1 LILRVTLP
9 RTHKIS
15 NGKIMDQKLERE
27 TVIELLGRLG
37 DENDDTVLATARSL
51 HAVIQGANVNWND
64 LLVPDGSVDTGSY
77 EDEEVEDGNVVSASY
92 EDEDEDEEVEDGNV
106 VSASYED
113 EDEDEEVEDGNVV
126 SASYEDEDEDEEVE
140 DDEFVQS
147 PVTDSSESMALINKM
162 LNASNVSD
170 ALREELQGYKEDISE
185 NEFTTSDAA
194 YLKVLAER
202 LKS

>member
-92 EDEDEDEEVEDGNV
+92 EDEDEDE
-106 VSASYED
+106 
-113 EDEDEEVEDGNVV
+113 
-126 SASYEDEDEDEEVE
+126 DEDEEVE

>member
-92 EDEDEDEEVEDGNV
+92 EDEDE
-106 VSASYED
+106 
-113 EDEDEEVEDGNVV
+113 
-126 SASYEDEDEDEEVE
+126 EVE

>member
-1 LILRVTLP
+1 MILRVTLP

-51 HAVIQGANVNWND
+51 HAAIQGANVNWND

-77 EDEEVEDGNVVSASY
+77 
-92 EDEDEDEEVEDGNV
+92 
-106 VSASYED
+106 
-113 EDEDEEVEDGNVV
+113 EDEEVEDGNVV

>member
-1 LILRVTLP
+1 MILRVTLP

-77 EDEEVEDGNVVSASY
+77 EDEEVEDVNVVSASY
-92 EDEDEDEEVEDGNV
+92 
-106 VSASYED
+106 
-113 EDEDEEVEDGNVV
+113 
-126 SASYEDEDEDEEVE
+126 EDEDEEVE

-194 YLKVLAER
+194 YLKVLVER
-202 LKS
+202 LKR

>member
-113 EDEDEEVEDGNVV
+113 EDE
-126 SASYEDEDEDEEVE
+126 EVE